1 MKAFQPP
8 ELILFSTVEF
18 EPQDEMHTV
27 HHMLLFGCPLPAK
40 IALAKKGKYWYVVI
54 ITSVAEFS
62 SDYIHLIMMMIKVT

>member
-8 ELILFSTVEF
+8 ELISFSTVGF
-18 EPQDEMHTV
+18 EPQDEMYTV

-40 IALAKKGKYWYVVI
+40 KALAKKGKYWYVVI

>member
-8 ELILFSTVEF
+8 ELILFSTVGF

-27 HHMLLFGCPLPAK
+27 HHMLLFGCPLPAQK
-40 IALAKKGKYWYVVI
+40 ALAKKGKYWYVVI
-54 ITSVAEFS
+54 ITSVAEFG

>member
-8 ELILFSTVEF
+8 ELILFSTVGF